1 MNENTLKEFALVK
14 HVTIIVRVTF
24 FTLWKISYLRPEMCF
39 VKARLPIHIHSW
51 RQRITWSWR
60 STKCKCGS
68 VRRKFY
74 LWDLGSS
81 LLFVTSE
88 YHVIVLLSLSQR
100 GEVPLTFSLIGEIA
114 VRFTQI
120 VHKERSKT
128 SHWQQVY
135 YPDYKWTSLSDFKH
149 VYYEN
154 EFTNQSDLF
163 LDRKQRMLCIQL
175 PDSTFSYLL
184 L

>member
-1 MNENTLKEFALVK
+1 MFRQSEAAHSYSWSSGALDCECG
-14 HVTIIVRVTF
+14 
-24 FTLWKISYLRPEMCF
+24 LPER
-39 VKARLPIHIHSW
+39 KYWIGIEAAHSW

-74 LWDLGSS
+74 LWDRGSS

-135 YPDYKWTSLSDFKH
+135 YPDYKWTSLSDFEH

-163 LDRKQRMLCIQL
+163 LDRKQRMLCFQL